1 VITGEPPASP
11 AAPTTMSDYVPFH
24 PTAYGRCYYE
34 HRLPDLLR
42 LLTELNTSLQKVANR
57 METKPE

>member
-1 VITGEPPASP
+1 
-11 AAPTTMSDYVPFH
+11 MSDYVPFH